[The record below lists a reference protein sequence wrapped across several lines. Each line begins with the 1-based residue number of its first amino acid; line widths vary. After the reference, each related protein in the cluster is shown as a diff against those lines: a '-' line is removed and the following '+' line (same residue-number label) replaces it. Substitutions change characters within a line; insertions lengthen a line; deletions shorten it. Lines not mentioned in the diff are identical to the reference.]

1 MIRMIEAVA
10 ANRSV
15 EPSEDSPNQLT
26 VEQLAAKSGMSVRN
40 IRAHQAR
47 GLLSP
52 PEVRMRV
59 GYYGPEHIAQLQ
71 LIRDLQEEGFNL
83 GGIKRLLD
91 DTEGTAERLLRFKE
105 TLVAPLSS
113 EPPETLSTAELGRRF
128 RVDAADG
135 PEVLAKAER
144 LGVLVPVG
152 EDKYEA
158 PSPSLLALAEEA
170 VRRGVSVHSA
180 LDILEDIE
188 RHCDDMSR
196 GVVGLFLHEVWKPFQ
211 QARMPAKRWPEMQ
224 EDAERLGPI
233 ASEAL
238 LAIFQQ
244 RLGAE
249 VERVFEEITLRLSN
263 QE

>member
-83 GGIKRLLD
+83 GGIKRLLE
-91 DTEGTAERLLRFKE
+91 DTHGTAERLLRVRQSLAAPPQDRPAE
-105 TLVAPLSS
+105 TH
-113 EPPETLSTAELGRRF
+113 TAVDLGRRF
-128 RVDAADG
+128 DAA
-135 PEVLAKAER
+135 
-144 LGVLVPVG
+144 VG
-152 EDKYEA
+152 KDEGMGEGHGA
-158 PSPSLLALAEEA
+158 
-170 VRRGVSVHSA
+170 GSA
-180 LDILEDIE
+180 
-188 RHCDDMSR
+188 
-196 GVVGLFLHEVWKPFQ
+196 VVGAARCRST
-211 QARMPAKRWPEMQ
+211 QAATDSATSSAPADRSSSGSPRTDSM
-224 EDAERLGPI
+224 PI
-233 ASEAL
+233 ARAPTAT
-238 LAIFQQ
+238 AICMSV
-244 RLGAE
+244 GASPTYAD
-249 VERVFEEITLRLSN
+249 VSGR
-263 QE
+263 